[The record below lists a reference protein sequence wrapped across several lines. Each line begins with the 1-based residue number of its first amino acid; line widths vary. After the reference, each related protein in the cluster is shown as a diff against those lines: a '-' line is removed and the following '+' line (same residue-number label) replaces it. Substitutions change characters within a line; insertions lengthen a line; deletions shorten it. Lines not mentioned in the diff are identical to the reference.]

1 VPDITVIENYL
12 ANAKRRIDK
21 VIDTKFTQS
30 KDTVARL
37 EKIISLNSPTSRL
50 DNSKMSLLHLA
61 TRLESAV
68 AARVSDRSAM
78 LGELSAKLTGMNP
91 LSVLSRGYG
100 MVESEEGGVLG
111 SVKQVSEAQNIRV
124 RMSDGSIGAV
134 VTEVVPKKRK
144 GK

>member
-1 VPDITVIENYL
+1 
-12 ANAKRRIDK
+12 
-21 VIDTKFTQS
+21 
-30 KDTVARL
+30 
-37 EKIISLNSPTSRL
+37 
-50 DNSKMSLLHLA
+50 
-61 TRLESAV
+61 
-68 AARVSDRSAM
+68 M
-78 LGELSAKLTGMNP
+78 LGELSAKLSGMNP

-100 MVESEEGGVLG
+100 MVESEDGGVLG

>member
-1 VPDITVIENYL
+1 
-12 ANAKRRIDK
+12 
-21 VIDTKFTQS
+21 
-30 KDTVARL
+30 
-37 EKIISLNSPTSRL
+37 
-50 DNSKMSLLHLA
+50 
-61 TRLESAV
+61 
-68 AARVSDRSAM
+68 
-78 LGELSAKLTGMNP
+78 
-91 LSVLSRGYG
+91 